1 MVQNFNIEEQ
11 GDIFEFE
18 LDNNGRI
25 WFFENGLNSPKI
37 NIGQERT
44 NPNIELEEAKE
55 LAREMLFVLGYI

>member
-1 MVQNFNIEEQ
+1 MVQRFNIEEQ
-11 GDIFEFE
+11 GNIFEFE
-18 LDNNGRI
+18 LDNNGCI
-25 WFFENGLNSPKI
+25 WLFENGLNNPKI